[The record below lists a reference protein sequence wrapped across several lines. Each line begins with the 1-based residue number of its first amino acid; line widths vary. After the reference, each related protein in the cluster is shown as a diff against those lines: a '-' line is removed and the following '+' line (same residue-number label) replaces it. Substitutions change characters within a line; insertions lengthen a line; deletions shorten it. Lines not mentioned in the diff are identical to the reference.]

1 MKYIKALL
9 LCILACM
16 LAMPALAQADTVTLP
31 ANLQI
36 IREDAFKNT
45 TSLDRVVIP
54 EGALQIESSAFAY
67 SSVAEVVLP
76 ESLEFIAANA
86 FSGCSGLQLIVVRDS
101 YAHWWCQ
108 RYSMPYQ
115 IAGEQDENPDVDIP
129 DNIDPDDYF
138 VEIKFSN
145 VFQPTEW
152 NYKASQKFAEM
163 VTERTNGHIAIT
175 YYGQNELDCYWDSV
189 TNAANGRLWIGLE
202 DPSMFADYVGDCAA
216 LIGPMLYHSDD
227 EYNHVMDSDLV
238 DDIKARLAEENLHI
252 LDTHYT
258 FGFRSVYTNRV
269 ITKPADLKGVKLR
282 ATSSPLFAKTVECL
296 GATPVPMSFTE
307 CIASIPIGLIEGFEG
322 SITTLRGAGS
332 PYELVKKAAM
342 TRHLINSRWLFMPE
356 DLYQSIPKK
365 WRDILD
371 ECAVECGIWEQQMVA
386 QDEAAMI
393 DVLKAYGV
401 TFNDVDLD
409 AFTDAS
415 APVHEWIAEEYGA
428 DPTLSGKIMQMVRD
442 YRRNNP

>member
-1 MKYIKALL
+1 MKYANVIFLMITLL
-9 LCILACM
+9 ILAV
-16 LAMPALAQADTVTLP
+16 PALAQAETLTLP
-31 ANLQI
+31 ANLQVI
-36 IREDAFKNT
+36 KEDAFCNT
-45 TSLDRVVIP
+45 QSLDCVVIP
-54 EGALQIESSAFAY
+54 EGVTRIEARAFAN
-67 SSVAEVVLP
+67 SSVFEIVLP
-76 ESLEFIAANA
+76 ESLEFIAENA
-86 FSGCSGLQLIVVRDS
+86 FSGCRNIGATVVKNS
-101 YAHWWCQ
+101 YAHKWCKDH
-108 RYSMPYQ
+108 SIPYQ
-115 IAGEQDENPDVDIP
+115 VDGEVPEVN
-129 DNIDPDDYF
+129 PDDYF

-152 NYKASQKFAEM
+152 NYKASRKFADM
-163 VTERTNGHIAIT
+163 VNERTDGHIAIT
-175 YYGQNELDCYWDSV
+175 YYGQNQLDCYGDSV

-202 DPSMFADYVGDCAA
+202 DPSILADYVGDCAA

-252 LDTHYT
+252 LDTHYS

-269 ITKPADLKGVKLR
+269 ITKPTDLKGVKLR
-282 ATSSPLFAKTVECL
+282 ATASPLFAKTIECL
-296 GATPVPMSFTE
+296 GATAVSMSFTE
-307 CIASIPIGLIEGFEG
+307 ALPSISAGVIEGFEG
-322 SITTLRGAGS
+322 SISTLRGAGA

-342 TRHLINSRWLFMPE
+342 TRHLIASRWMFMPE

-386 QDEAAMI
+386 QDEANMI
-393 DVLKAYGV
+393 AELKAYGV

-409 AFTDAS
+409 AFMDAS